1 MSNEFHRLAEKAA
14 QLAALTQSLRSEN
27 AQLRLNVTALTTE
40 KTELLRRMDEAQ
52 QRIVALLE
60 KLPAAIP
67 TTPDVNEE
75 ETA

>member
-1 MSNEFHRLAEKAA
+1 MSTEFHQLAEKVA

-27 AQLRLNVTALTTE
+27 AQLRLDLTALTTE
-40 KTELLRRMDEAQ
+40 KAELLARMDEAQ
-52 QRIVALLE
+52 QRIVALLD

-67 TTPDVNEE
+67 ATPDVNEE